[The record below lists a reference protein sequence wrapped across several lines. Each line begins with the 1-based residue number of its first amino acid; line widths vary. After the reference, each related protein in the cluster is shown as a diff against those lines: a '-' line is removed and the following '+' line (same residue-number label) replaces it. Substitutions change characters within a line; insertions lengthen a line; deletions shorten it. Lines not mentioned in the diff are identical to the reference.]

1 MGSDFDFP
9 TPSEEGPNSEE
20 NNFGQLKD
28 FHHIVDEDDN
38 MGIFYQDSSNKL
50 MAIFFTDE
58 ENYYQVEFENQD
70 DQKLLSVTN
79 GQEGEL
85 YYILGDTESAGDSES
100 ELGIKLYRSKLSGSL
115 IRVVDIKTSDASD
128 GINVYDVSTSCQ
140 LIYSEDDYAVALY
153 MSRIETDGDET
164 QSNIIAFYDKDHMR
178 LNKIVDS
185 SL

>member
-1 MGSDFDFP
+1 M
-9 TPSEEGPNSEE
+9 
-20 NNFGQLKD
+20 
-28 FHHIVDEDDN
+28 
-38 MGIFYQDSSNKL
+38 
-50 MAIFFTDE
+50 
-58 ENYYQVEFENQD
+58 
-70 DQKLLSVTN
+70 TN

-85 YYILGDTESAGDSES
+85 YYILGDTDSAGDSES

-128 GINVYDVSTSCQ
+128 GIDVYEVSTSCQ

-153 MSRIETDGDET
+153 MSRIVTDGDET
-164 QSNIIAFYDKDHMR
+164 QSNIIAFYDKDHLR